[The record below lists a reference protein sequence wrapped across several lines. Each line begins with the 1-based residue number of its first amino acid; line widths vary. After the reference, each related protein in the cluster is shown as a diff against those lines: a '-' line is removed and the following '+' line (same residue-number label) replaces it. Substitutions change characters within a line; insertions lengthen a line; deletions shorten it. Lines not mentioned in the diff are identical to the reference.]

1 MGKYKL
7 VIFDLDGTILDTLD
21 DLADST
27 NYALKS
33 CGLPTRTVDEVR
45 RFVGNG
51 IHLLI
56 ERAGPEGTDA
66 ETVEEVFE
74 TFKGYYKEHSAD
86 KTKPYGGICRLM
98 EQLRQDGCMVAVLSN
113 KADFAVQDLCRFYF
127 PGLIDYAAGEKA
139 GVKRKPNPEAV
150 FALLE
155 ACGVSAADAVYIGDS
170 EVDVATS
177 ENAGLDG
184 ISVTWGFRSR
194 EWLEEHGAKVFAD
207 TTDELRQL
215 V

>member
-21 DLADST
+21 DLADAT
-27 NYALKS
+27 NHALKS

-56 ERAGPEGTDA
+56 ERAVPAGTDA
-66 ETVEEVFE
+66 DTVEEVFE
-74 TFKGYYKEHSAD
+74 VFKAYYKNHSAD
-86 KTKPYGGICRLM
+86 KTKPYDGVCELM
-98 EQLRQDGCMVAVLSN
+98 GNLREDGYEVAVLSN
-113 KADFAVQDLCRFYF
+113 KADFAVQDLCRDYF
-127 PGLIDYAAGEKA
+127 PGMIDYAAGEKE
-139 GVKRKPNPEAV
+139 GIRRKPYPDAV

-155 ACGVSAADAVYIGDS
+155 ACGVSAADAVYVGDS
-170 EVDVATS
+170 EVDVATA

-207 TTDELRQL
+207 TTDELRKL
-215 V
+215 L

>member
-51 IHLLI
+51 IRNLI
-56 ERAGPEGTDA
+56 DRAVPEGTDLETA
-66 ETVEEVFE
+66 ESVFE
-74 TFKGYYKEHSAD
+74 TFKAYYKEHSAD
-86 KTKPYGGICRLM
+86 KTKPYEGVCRLM
-98 EQLRQDGCMVAVLSN
+98 GQLRDDGCKVAVLSN
-113 KADFAVQDLCRFYF
+113 KADFAVQDLCRDYF
-127 PGLIDYAAGEKA
+127 PGLVTYAAGEKD
-139 GVKRKPNPEAV
+139 GVRRKPYPDAV
-150 FALLE
+150 FAVLE
-155 ACGVSAADAVYIGDS
+155 ACGVSASEAVYVGDS
-170 EVDVATS
+170 EVDVATAA
-177 ENAGLDG
+177 NAGLDG

-207 TTDELRQL
+207 TTEELRGL
-215 V
+215 L

>member
-56 ERAGPEGTDA
+56 ERAVPEGTDP

-74 TFKGYYKEHSAD
+74 VFKAYYKDHSAD
-86 KTKPYGGICRLM
+86 KTKPYEGVCRLM
-98 EQLRQDGCMVAVLSN
+98 GQLREDDCKVAVLSN
-113 KADFAVQDLCRFYF
+113 KADFAVQDLCRDYF
-127 PGLIDYAAGEKA
+127 SGLITYAAGEKE
-139 GVKRKPNPEAV
+139 GIRRKPYPDAV

-155 ACGVSAADAVYIGDS
+155 ACGVSAADAVYVGDS
-170 EVDVATS
+170 EVDIATA

-194 EWLEEHGAKVFAD
+194 EWLEEHGAKIFAD
-207 TTDELRQL
+207 TADELRKL
-215 V
+215 L

>member
-56 ERAGPEGTDA
+56 ERAVPEGTDA

-74 TFKGYYKEHSAD
+74 TF
-86 KTKPYGGICRLM
+86 
-98 EQLRQDGCMVAVLSN
+98 
-113 KADFAVQDLCRFYF
+113 
-127 PGLIDYAAGEKA
+127 
-139 GVKRKPNPEAV
+139 
-150 FALLE
+150 
-155 ACGVSAADAVYIGDS
+155 
-170 EVDVATS
+170 
-177 ENAGLDG
+177 
-184 ISVTWGFRSR
+184 
-194 EWLEEHGAKVFAD
+194 
-207 TTDELRQL
+207 
-215 V
+215 

>member
-56 ERAGPEGTDA
+56 ERAVPAGTDP
-66 ETVEEVFE
+66 ETVEEIFEVF
-74 TFKGYYKEHSAD
+74 KAYYKDHSAD
-86 KTKPYGGICRLM
+86 KTKPYDGICELM
-98 EQLRQDGCMVAVLSN
+98 GQLREDGCKVAVLSN
-113 KADFAVQDLCRFYF
+113 KADFAVQDLCRDYF
-127 PGLIDYAAGEKA
+127 SGLITYAAGEKE
-139 GVKRKPNPEAV
+139 GIRRKPYPDAV

-155 ACGVSAADAVYIGDS
+155 ACGVSAADAVYVGDS
-170 EVDVATS
+170 EVDIATA

-194 EWLEEHGAKVFAD
+194 EWLEEHGAKIFAD
-207 TTDELRQL
+207 TADELRKL
-215 V
+215 L